1 MGLFNFGKKNRQ
13 EEEVQEQKAPG
24 NPTTMILFRALAV
37 GYVLWM
43 LKDVIK
49 AYIAGGP
56 EAPSTLLVVVA
67 TVVLGAGCIWIGFAS
82 YRQWKEMKKARWEY
96 NEEMARQVA
105 EEERLE
111 AERKALEEEFP
122 EDGEYYEEEEV
133 EETAEEAEETAG
145 TEE

>member
-1 MGLFNFGKKNRQ
+1 MGLFNFGKKNPQ
-13 EEEVQEQKAPG
+13 EEEAQEQRAPG
-24 NPTTMILFRALAV
+24 NPTTMVMFRILAI

-49 AYIAGGP
+49 AYFEGGP
-56 EAPSTLLVVVA
+56 EAPNGLFVLGA
-67 TVVLGAGCIWIGFAS
+67 TVLLGAGCVWIGIMT
-82 YRQWKEMKKARWEY
+82 YRQWKQMKKLQWEY

-122 EDGEYYEEEEV
+122 DDGEYYEAEEP
-133 EETAEEAEETAG
+133 EETAEE
-145 TEE
+145 

>member
-1 MGLFNFGKKNRQ
+1 MGLFNFGKKKNADV
-13 EEEVQEQKAPG
+13 EEDQTPQQPG

-67 TVVLGAGCIWIGFAS
+67 TVVLGAGCIWIGFAT

-122 EDGEYYEEEEV
+122 YDGEYYEEE
-133 EETAEEAEETAG
+133 TEEAEEVAEN
-145 TEE
+145 EE

>member
-1 MGLFNFGKKNRQ
+1 MGLFNFGKKNPQ
-13 EEEVQEQKAPG
+13 EEEVQEKKAPG
-24 NPTTMILFRALAV
+24 DPTTMLLFRVLAI
-37 GYVLWM
+37 GYVAWL

-49 AYIAGGP
+49 AYFEGGP

-67 TVVLGAGCIWIGFAS
+67 TVVLGAGCIWIGFAT

-122 EDGEYYEEEEV
+122 DDGEYYEEEIEV
-133 EETAEEAEETAG
+133 SEPEETVSSEE
-145 TEE
+145 

>member
-1 MGLFNFGKKNRQ
+1 MGLFNFGKKNPQ

-82 YRQWKEMKKARWEY
+82 YRQWKEMKKALWEY

-133 EETAEEAEETAG
+133 EETAEEAEETAD